1 MLQAVKEN
9 KMLTITWL
17 VLEQA
22 SVTML
27 RLLTTNLQSH
37 ALNTSKHNAQLRFKP
52 LFFAG
57 GTFGPPGGRKCL
69 KTP

>member
-37 ALNTSKHNAQLRFKP
+37 ALNTSKHN
-52 LFFAG
+52 
-57 GTFGPPGGRKCL
+57 
-69 KTP
+69 